1 MDSELQSPRAGTLAL
16 SPPPLYP
23 ELVGAS
29 LRLSGADEVELE
41 LEESV
46 LAVSEPEDAAP
57 VVFQRGP
64 AGNILKSLLASGSGK
79 RSSFDLAAKISQ
91 KILPGVS
98 LLFHRISK
106 THAHFVFI
114 QLEQQTSYDRGMH
127 TLCLASWVVAASML
141 WTP

>member
-1 MDSELQSPRAGTLAL
+1 M
-16 SPPPLYP
+16 
-23 ELVGAS
+23 LVDAS

-41 LEESV
+41 ELEESV
-46 LAVSEPEDAAP
+46 LGVSEHEEEAP
-57 VVFQRGP
+57 VLFQRGP
-64 AGNILKSLLASGSGK
+64 AGDILKSLLASSLGQH
-79 RSSFDLAAKISQ
+79 SSFDLSAKNFQ

-98 LLFHRISK
+98 LLFHVK
-106 THAHFVFI
+106 PTHTYLVFI